1 MDDITFCMSDCQ
13 RTDCLRHPSNI
24 QDRTI
29 PHSYADF
36 KGTETCPEKTQLSKE
51 DATKDATFDCISR
64 QAVIDHINKKREEH
78 LESADLISRQAAI
91 LALAEQIME
100 SALMDNPTTAS
111 TDINRYRPIAEL
123 SLRDVP
129 SAQPNL
135 ESAYAEGYT
144 AAEADFHKLRDA
156 QPRWI
161 SVAEQLPE
169 EDIEVLTYDSSFGI
183 TFDSLHREKW
193 RKHPVAWM
201 PLPEPYK
208 GETE

>member
-51 DATKDATFDCISR
+51 DATKDATFDCIDR
-64 QAVIDHINKKREEH
+64 QAAIDHINKKREEH

-111 TDINRYRPIAEL
+111 TDIDRYRPIAEL

-129 SAQPNL
+129 SAQPERKQGKWIERNPQNSDKCRL
-135 ESAYAEGYT
+135 IECDQCGFSHIVGFNVPYEHWIENRNFCERCG
-144 AAEADFHKLRDA
+144 ADMRG
-156 QPRWI
+156 
-161 SVAEQLPE
+161 EQ
-169 EDIEVLTYDSSFGI
+169 DG
-183 TFDSLHREKW
+183 
-193 RKHPVAWM
+193 
-201 PLPEPYK
+201 
-208 GETE
+208 